1 MKKRN
6 RMVALMLAA
15 VMSMSLAACGKS
27 GNDSQPTGQDAG
39 VEADAD
45 ADAAAESASEEA
57 EAPEEETE
65 DPFAAAQ
72 ENMTSVTSLDAKTVM
87 EMDMV
92 VSADGQEQSVES
104 VTTMDMS
111 CFYEPLR
118 MRMEMTVDAG
128 EAGSVSTTLYAETD
142 ESGTCTAY
150 MNDGTG
156 WQSQTVSAADLD
168 QYDFSTD
175 MNLYLTGDYGFEEA
189 RTEAVDGANAYK
201 YTGAITG
208 DEMKELMLASGAMN
222 SVSQLGLDTTQVD
235 SMLDGLGDLA
245 INLWIDEATLYPVKY
260 EIDMTDAMNT
270 LMTNMVEAM
279 GEQGEG
285 VSMSIPK
292 MTMSMTCSNYNAAT
306 DFTVPE
312 EAKAE

>member
-1 MKKRN
+1 
-6 RMVALMLAA
+6 
-15 VMSMSLAACGKS
+15 
-27 GNDSQPTGQDAG
+27 
-39 VEADAD
+39 
-45 ADAAAESASEEA
+45 
-57 EAPEEETE
+57 
-65 DPFAAAQ
+65 
-72 ENMTSVTSLDAKTVM
+72 
-87 EMDMV
+87 
-92 VSADGQEQSVES
+92 
-104 VTTMDMS
+104 
-111 CFYEPLR
+111 
-118 MRMEMTVDAG
+118 
-128 EAGSVSTTLYAETD
+128 
-142 ESGTCTAY
+142 
-150 MNDGTG
+150 
-156 WQSQTVSAADLD
+156 
-168 QYDFSTD
+168 
-175 MNLYLTGDYGFEEA
+175 
-189 RTEAVDGANAYK
+189 
-201 YTGAITG
+201 
-208 DEMKELMLASGAMN
+208 MN

>member
-6 RMVALMLAA
+6 RLAALMLVT

-27 GNDSQPTGQDAG
+27 GNDSQATGQDAG
-39 VEADAD
+39 AETDAD
-45 ADAAAESASEEA
+45 AASEEA
-57 EAPEEETE
+57 EAPEEEKE

-72 ENMTSVTSLDAKTVM
+72 KNMTNVTSLDAKTVM

-92 VSADGQEQSVES
+92 IGANGEEQSLES

-128 EAGSVSTTLYAETD
+128 EAGSASTSLYAETD

-156 WQSQTVSAADLD
+156 WQSQTVSASDLD

-175 MNLYLTGDYGFEEA
+175 MNLYLNGNYGFQEA
-189 RTEAVDGANAYK
+189 GTEAVDGANAYK

-208 DEMKELMLASGAMN
+208 DEMKELMLSSGALD
-222 SVSQLGLDTTQVD
+222 SVSKIGLDTTQVD

-245 INLWIDEATLYPVKY
+245 INMWIDEATLYPVKY

-270 LMTNMVEAM
+270 LMGNLVEAM

-292 MTMSMTCSNYNAAT
+292 MIMSMTCQNYNAAT
-306 DFTVPE
+306 DFSVPE

>member
-1 MKKRN
+1 
-6 RMVALMLAA
+6 
-15 VMSMSLAACGKS
+15 
-27 GNDSQPTGQDAG
+27 
-39 VEADAD
+39 
-45 ADAAAESASEEA
+45 
-57 EAPEEETE
+57 
-65 DPFAAAQ
+65 
-72 ENMTSVTSLDAKTVM
+72 
-87 EMDMV
+87 
-92 VSADGQEQSVES
+92 
-104 VTTMDMS
+104 
-111 CFYEPLR
+111 
-118 MRMEMTVDAG
+118 
-128 EAGSVSTTLYAETD
+128 
-142 ESGTCTAY
+142 

-189 RTEAVDGANAYK
+189 GTEAVDGANAYK

>member
-6 RMVALMLAA
+6 RLAALMLAA

-27 GNDSQPTGQDAG
+27 GNDSQPTGQDAS
-39 VEADAD
+39 VEADAEAG
-45 ADAAAESASEEA
+45 ADEASEEA
-57 EAPEEETE
+57 EAPEEQKEE

-72 ENMTSVTSLDAKTVM
+72 KNMTSVTSLDAKTVM

-92 VSADGQEQSVES
+92 VSAEGQEQSVES

-128 EAGSVSTTLYAETD
+128 EAGSASTTLYAETD
-142 ESGTCTAY
+142 ESGSCTAY

-156 WQSQTVSAADLD
+156 WQSQTVSAAELD

-175 MNLYLTGDYGFEEA
+175 MNLYLTGNYGFEEA
-189 RTEAVDGANAYK
+189 GTEAVEGANAYK

-208 DEMKELMLASGAMN
+208 DEMKDLMLSSGALD
-222 SVSQLGLDTTQVD
+222 SVSKIDLDTTQID
-235 SMLDGLGDLA
+235 SMLDGLEGLT
-245 INLWIDEATLYPVKY
+245 INMWIDEATLYPVKY

-270 LMTNMVEAM
+270 LMGNMVEAM
-279 GEQGEG
+279 GEQTQDM
-285 VSMSIPK
+285 SMTIPK
-292 MTMSMTCSNYNAAT
+292 MVISMTCSNYNAAT